1 MQRENPPFGGLL
13 GVPPEKIKRVFI
25 SPGPIY
31 DSFGG
36 ESYSRLAKIFYAAG
50 FREHDVVLNTF
61 SYHLVP
67 AGLIMDEVLGII
79 GAMVLPTGV
88 GNTELQVQI
97 MKDLKVTGY
106 VGTPSFLM
114 TLITKAENLGYDFR
128 RDFSMKTAFLAAEML
143 PQSLRDT
150 FQNDYGINN
159 SQAYGIADLGLLA
172 YECSEKSGMHI
183 PEEVIIEIVDPDTGK
198 QLGPGEIGEVLV
210 TPIEETHPLIRFS
223 TGDLSLYTD
232 EPCPCGRTSSRLVR
246 IAGRV
251 GESVKV
257 RGMFVHPRELE
268 GALSKFSQVANY
280 QAIVNRVGVR
290 DDLTLKLELA
300 GGDVDKQ
307 KLSEDVLRSVSAAC
321 RVKFDRVEFV
331 SAGRVPKD
339 RKAILD
345 ERTWD

>member
-1 MQRENPPFGGLL
+1 MHQ
-13 GVPPEKIKRVFI
+13 
-25 SPGPIY
+25 
-31 DSFGG
+31 
-36 ESYSRLAKIFYAAG
+36 
-50 FREHDVVLNTF
+50 VL
-61 SYHLVP
+61 SDL
-67 AGLIMDEVLGII
+67 

-97 MKDLKVTGY
+97 MRDMKVNAY

-114 TLITKAENLGYDFR
+114 TLIKKAEELGYNFRKDFAL
-128 RDFSMKTAFLAAEML
+128 DHAFATAEML
-143 PQSLRDT
+143 PQSLRDI
-150 FQNDYGINN
+150 FEKDYGI
-159 SQAYGIADLGLLA
+159 STAQAYGTADLGA
-172 YECSEKSGMHI
+172 MGYECSQKSGMHI
-183 PEEVIIEIVDPDTGK
+183 PEEMLVEIVDPVTGK
-198 QLGPGEIGEVLV
+198 QLGPGEVGEVVV
-210 TPIEETHPLIRFS
+210 TSFEQTYPLIRFG

-331 SAGRVPKD
+331 AAGIVPKD